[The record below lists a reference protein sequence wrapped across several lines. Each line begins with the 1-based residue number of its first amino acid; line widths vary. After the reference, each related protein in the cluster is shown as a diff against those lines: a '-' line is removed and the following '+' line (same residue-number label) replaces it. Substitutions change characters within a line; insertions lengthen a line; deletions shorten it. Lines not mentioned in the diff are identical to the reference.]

1 MGKATKTAIFVETII
16 ILGFS
21 FVAMWE
27 GFDLTFHK
35 DPHTLYD
42 PVGPGPYVVV
52 LSFLLLIAGL
62 FNFFLRY
69 RGPAGMEKE
78 EAASKELRIKVLS
91 TIGVCVIYFFLINIL
106 GYLLATLVFF
116 FLQLRIERIKSW
128 RLNLV
133 LTVVISF
140 AYYFLFVEY
149 CRVIFP
155 RGIFGE
161 FSLIGMLKKL
171 LT

>member
-1 MGKATKTAIFVETII
+1 METII
-16 ILGFS
+16 ILGFG
-21 FVAMWE
+21 FVAIRE

-52 LSFLLLIAGL
+52 LCSFLIIAGL
-62 FNFFLRY
+62 FNFFLSY
-69 RGPAGMEKE
+69 RGSAVMEKV
-78 EAASKELRIKVLS
+78 EATSKEMRIKMLS
-91 TIGVCVIYFFLINIL
+91 TIAVCVIYIFLINIL
-106 GYLLATLVFF
+106 GYLLATLLFF
-116 FLQLRIERIKSW
+116 FLQLKVEKIKSW
-128 RLNLV
+128 RLILI

-140 AYYFLFVEY
+140 AYYFVFVEY

-155 RGIFGE
+155 RGILGE

>member
-21 FVAMWE
+21 LVSMRE

-52 LSFLLLIAGL
+52 LSSLLLIAGL

-69 RGPAGMEKE
+69 RGPVGVEKE
-78 EAASKELRIKVLS
+78 ETASKELRIKVLS
-91 TIGVCVIYFFLINIL
+91 TIAVCVIYFFLINIL
-106 GYLLATLVFF
+106 GYLLATILFF
-116 FLQLRIERIKSW
+116 FLQFRVEKIKSW
-128 RLNLV
+128 RLNL
-133 LTVVISF
+133 TVTVILSL
-140 AYYFLFVEY
+140 AYYLLFVEY
-149 CRVIFP
+149 SRVIFP